1 MITFHSES
9 FRSRRVTKTY
19 RHILE
24 KLHIQR
30 GPSDRKF
37 GNFLWKTD
45 CIKKFCSQIKDE
57 ESLKYLTEL
66 RQVTVVCIN
75 MVPSECTVYELISL
89 ADQLFE
95 IIQKYLRWDRFIG
108 IEIVLCNC

>member
-9 FRSRRVTKTY
+9 FRSRRVAKTY
-19 RHILE
+19 RYILE

-30 GPSDRKF
+30 GPSGRKF
-37 GNFLWKTD
+37 RNLPWKTD
-45 CIKKFCSQIKDE
+45 CIKTFCSQIKDE
-57 ESLKYLTEL
+57 ESLRYLTEL

-95 IIQKYLRWDRFIG
+95 IIQKYLRWNRFIG
-108 IEIVLCNC
+108 IKIVLSNC